1 MKNLVIISG
10 VTVSFLIVILLF
22 KLNKTKIEYDNKLL
36 VLNRKVRDLTN
47 LVDLSNT
54 KKRLL
59 NGEDTISNN
68 QEQPNVNLEVSD
80 ANKTDNPIDTQYQN
94 FVQNNG
100 NFFDNL
106 DNYEAPIPQ
115 EVKNDI
121 DNLVN
126 IENLDEN
133 ELMAQMEAL
142 DVETSTVPNSE
153 VSVTEE
159 VNIITNVNEPDSLV
173 NSEGDVL
180 RDLVED
186 NEDNEDN
193 ENNNDI
199 SVDLEEVHE
208 VSLDNVASSNIE
220 SVELENSAVNV
231 QEEVIDIN
239 TEVNIDEVIDVNV
252 QKIVDFQEVVNV
264 DVEKVDDEPVVEEAT
279 QNNNSPT
286 VKFED
291 LEEMS
296 VKSLQE
302 LCREYKLKIKGR
314 KDELIA
320 RIKEYLSVD
329 KL

>member
-264 DVEKVDDEPVVEEAT
+264 DVEKVDDEPVVEEVT